1 MAVVRPAR
9 KSAKVPALAP
19 GAPRRGRGPRSATS
33 VTAFL
38 QVTRTLTA
46 PFARVLIPDHP
57 PLRFGWSGTGAVS
70 CVVVVREV
78 R

>member
-1 MAVVRPAR
+1 MAVGRPVR
-9 KSAKVPALAP
+9 KSAKVPALGP
-19 GAPRRGRGPRSATS
+19 GAPRRGCGPRSATS
-33 VTAFL
+33 VAAFL
-38 QVTRTLTA
+38 QVTRTFAA

-70 CVVVVREV
+70 CTGVVREV

>member
-1 MAVVRPAR
+1 MAVVRPTR

-19 GAPRRGRGPRSATS
+19 GAPWRGRGPRSATS
-33 VTAFL
+33 LAAIL
-38 QVTRTLTA
+38 QVTRTFAA
-46 PFARVLIPDHP
+46 PFARVRIPDHP

-70 CVVVVREV
+70 CTGVVREV